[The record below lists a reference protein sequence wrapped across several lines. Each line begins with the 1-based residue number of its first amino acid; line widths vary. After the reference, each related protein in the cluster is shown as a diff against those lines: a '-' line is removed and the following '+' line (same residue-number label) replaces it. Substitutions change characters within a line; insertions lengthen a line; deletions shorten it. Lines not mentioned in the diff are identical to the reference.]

1 MRWIWEAGI
10 WRVWRIEDWICWGVV
25 FFWWG
30 EGGGGF
36 RVLEMWEAI
45 LIRKF
50 CFRMSLLY
58 LATGLK
64 VSSVVN
70 RSRDF
75 W

>member
-1 MRWIWEAGI
+1 MGLELGKGLELGVMG
-10 WRVWRIEDWICWGVV
+10 WRVLRMNC
-25 FFWWG
+25 
-30 EGGGGF
+30 
-36 RVLEMWEAI
+36 AI

-50 CFRMSLLY
+50 CFRISLLY

-70 RSRDF
+70 LCRDL